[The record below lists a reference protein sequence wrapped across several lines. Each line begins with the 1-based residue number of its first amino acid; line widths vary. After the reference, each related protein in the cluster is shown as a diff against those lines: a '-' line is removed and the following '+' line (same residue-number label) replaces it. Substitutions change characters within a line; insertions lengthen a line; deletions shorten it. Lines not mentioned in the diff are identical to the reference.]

1 MDPFHRSSKENI
13 FNEGDDGDCAFI
25 IELGRIEIYTND
37 GDVETPISILGPGEI
52 FGEMAVID
60 VSKRSA
66 SARSVGDTKLT
77 IVYREQLISRI
88 KEADAIVGF
97 RFVTSPVMQGAA
109 ELLAY
114 GTAVKLK

>member
-1 MDPFHRSSKENI
+1 M
-13 FNEGDDGDCAFI
+13 CAY
-25 IELGRIEIYTND
+25 IELGRVEIYTTD

-88 KEADAIVGF
+88 KEADAIVRLLISVLLNRVRSNIKGN
-97 RFVTSPVMQGAA
+97 RNELD
-109 ELLAY
+109 ELLNTDV
-114 GTAVKLK
+114 GGNVKAFQDRAMEKYV